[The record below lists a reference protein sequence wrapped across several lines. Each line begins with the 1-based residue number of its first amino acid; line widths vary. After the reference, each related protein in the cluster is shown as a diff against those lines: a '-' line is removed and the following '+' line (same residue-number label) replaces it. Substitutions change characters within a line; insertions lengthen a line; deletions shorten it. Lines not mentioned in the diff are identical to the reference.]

1 MLDFYDTSVCTLTS
15 TFSLK
20 CYECRWIPEKVYFK
34 ASPSGSISPMTSL
47 MYCSDQTI
55 THAAKQ
61 SNRQKAISNTY
72 TPQISKRAAVCS
84 AHASSAVLSSLPL
97 WLPVLPTPIMQ
108 RKWRRHGDRKL
119 NPNLCVWYN
128 LAIGHAFSSLPPK
141 QDKKDHLCV

>member
-1 MLDFYDTSVCTLTS
+1 MTLQYVLKPLLFLSSAMSVDEYPKKHISRLR
-15 TFSLK
+15 F
-20 CYECRWIPEKVYFK
+20 PA
-34 ASPSGSISPMTSL
+34 ASVPMTSL
-47 MYCSDQTI
+47 MYCRDQTI
-55 THAAKQ
+55 TYAAKQ

-141 QDKKDHLCV
+141 QDKIKKKDHLCV